1 MHQTINLI
9 ALRQQTPFHHT
20 EPQLVQALRHQ
31 GTPDRSPCVEEW
43 RIPTLPRDNLP
54 RFDLVAVDL
63 DAGVSDDELEI
74 IHDDLVCYMPVVS
87 VSRRKYGFVVMEEY
101 SPASWGLSLRAKS
114 DAPTELEIWA
124 KDGERNGE
132 SCLTTRIVE
141 PVEGRNREYCGHK
154 ESRGNTPVPH
164 SPSSNGNLLA

>member
-1 MHQTINLI
+1 MLCVGGSSGISFSTIPVT
-9 ALRQQTPFHHT
+9 ALF
-20 EPQLVQALRHQ
+20 AM
-31 GTPDRSPCVEEW
+31 S
-43 RIPTLPRDNLP
+43 RIGFMLPRPILWCSCKAQSLP
-54 RFDLVAVDL
+54 FKTGRTRATTQL
-63 DAGVSDDELEI
+63 EL
-74 IHDDLVCYMPVVS
+74 IHDDLVCHMPVVS
-87 VSRRKYGFVVMEEY
+87 VSRRKYGFVVMDEY
-101 SPASWGLSLRAKS
+101 SPASWMLPLRAKS